1 MKNTQEQQMTVDQK
15 VRAARRAIDRLMVAE
30 ADMIDRMDCEAA
42 AFLTVRRFRSV
53 LRSLHLSF
61 RQFAEAMDDLIRIEL
76 SRGNDSV
83 ALDQFYFCTAA

>member
-1 MKNTQEQQMTVDQK
+1 MKNTQAPQMTVDQK
-15 VRAARRAIDRLMVAE
+15 VRAARKAIDRLMMAE
-30 ADMIDRMDCEAA
+30 ADLIDRMDCEVA

-61 RQFAEAMDDLIRIEL
+61 RQFADAMDDLIRIEL